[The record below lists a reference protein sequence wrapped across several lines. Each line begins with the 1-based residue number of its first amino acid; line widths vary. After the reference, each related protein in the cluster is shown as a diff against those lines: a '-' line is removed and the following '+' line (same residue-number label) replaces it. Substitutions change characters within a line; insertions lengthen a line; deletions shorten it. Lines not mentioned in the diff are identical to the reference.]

1 MNEEIK
7 EIRDRLKA
15 RNIKNIKLDNKR
27 FLKSYFISNFL
38 GLFLSSISIA
48 SFMLWHSDKIKF
60 YMVEDKYICFF
71 INLTFYKVNFLKI
84 DNEQIEIDKKV
95 YKYKY
100 V

>member
-1 MNEEIK
+1 
-7 EIRDRLKA
+7 
-15 RNIKNIKLDNKR
+15 
-27 FLKSYFISNFL
+27 
-38 GLFLSSISIA
+38 
-48 SFMLWHSDKIKF
+48 MLWHGDKIKF

-71 INLTFYKVNFLKI
+71 INQTFYKVNFLKI